1 MARQAKNSMKK
12 FEGLKNSPA
21 MQDVED
27 IYEANEAE
35 REARIEAAAS
45 TASQDSNETEVAPT
59 PELPDNSGNSSP
71 SGQSKVL
78 NGTRVGLKPLKAEKG
93 VKIALPIDYYFKLVQ
108 IKACVGK
115 SLQDLAAQGVMEF
128 IDRFQS
134 EQGV

>member
-35 REARIEAAAS
+35 REARIEAAA
-45 TASQDSNETEVAPT
+45 PT
-59 PELPDNSGNSSP
+59 HDMPDNSGISSP
-71 SGQSKVL
+71 SEQPKAL

-108 IKACVGK
+108 IKACIGK

-128 IDRFQS
+128 IDRFQN
-134 EQGV
+134 EQEV